1 MNRTTR
7 LTSFDGGDSDQPSAR
22 SQEPSMYDQDNPS
35 QEPRQ
40 DPAGG
45 DVYTLPAEPITPKPP
60 TQGNGRRRATAAIL
74 GSLLVG
80 GAAGAAILGT
90 RSADAASPTASGAP
104 TGSAAPSTGTTTDA
118 DGDGHGGR
126 GGPGHI
132 EAVSDTSVAAKA
144 IGITEADLLTALQG
158 GQTMAD
164 VAKAHNVAVQKVIDA
179 LVTDGLD
186 ELAAEV
192 KAGTLTQAQAD
203 AKKAEVTQRATD
215 QVNGAFHGGPG
226 GRGGPGGHVEA
237 VSDASVAAKAI
248 GTTEAELKTALD
260 AGQTMAAVAKAHNVD
275 VQKVI
280 DALVA
285 DELDELAAEVKA
297 GTLTQAQADARKP
310 TIAQRM
316 TDRVNGVHP

>member
-1 MNRTTR
+1 MH
-7 LTSFDGGDSDQPSAR
+7 DQN
-22 SQEPSMYDQDNPS
+22 DPS
-35 QEPRQ
+35 QEPRP
-40 DPAGG
+40 DPAGEV
-45 DVYTLPAEPITPKPP
+45 DTLPTEPVIPRTS
-60 TQGNGRRRATAAIL
+60 TQGNGRRRVTAAVL

-90 RSADAASPTASGAP
+90 RSADAASPTPSGAP
-104 TGSAAPSTGTTTDA
+104 AASSSPSTGSTTDTDT

-126 GGPGHI
+126 GGPGDHV

-144 IGITEADLLTALQG
+144 IGITEADLLSALKG

-164 VAKAHNVAVQKVIDA
+164 VAKAHNVEVQKVIDA

-186 ELAAEV
+186 ELAADV
-192 KAGTLTQAQAD
+192 KAGTLTKAQAD

-215 QVNGAFHGGPG
+215 QVNGTFRGGHG
-226 GRGGPGGHVEA
+226 GRGGPGGHGEA
-237 VSDASVAAKAI
+237 ISDDLVAAKAI
-248 GTTEAELKTALD
+248 GITEAELRTALD

-285 DELDELAAEVKA
+285 DELDELAADVKA

-310 TIAQRM
+310 TITQRM

>member
-1 MNRTTR
+1 
-7 LTSFDGGDSDQPSAR
+7 
-22 SQEPSMYDQDNPS
+22 MYDQDNPS
-35 QEPRQ
+35 QEPSQ
-40 DPAGG
+40 DPAG
-45 DVYTLPAEPITPKPP
+45 DAYTLPAEPITAKPP
-60 TQGNGRRRATAAIL
+60 KLGNGRRRATAAVL

-80 GAAGAAILGT
+80 GAAGAAIFGT
-90 RSADAASPTASGAP
+90 RSAEAASPTATASPA
-104 TGSAAPSTGTTTDA
+104 TSATPSTGTTTDTDT

-126 GGPGHI
+126 GGPGGHV

-144 IGITEADLLTALQG
+144 IGITEAELNTALDA
-158 GQTMAD
+158 GQTMAA
-164 VAKAHNVAVQKVIDA
+164 VAKAHNVDVQKVIDA

-203 AKKAEVTQRATD
+203 AMKAEVTQRATD
-215 QVNGAFHGGPG
+215 QVNGSFRGGHG
-226 GRGGPGGHVEA
+226 GRGGRGGHVEA
-237 VSDASVAAKAI
+237 ISDNLVAAKAI
-248 GTTEAELKTALD
+248 GITQAELETALQG
-260 AGQTMAAVAKAHNVD
+260 GQTMAAVAKAHNVD

-297 GTLTQAQADARKP
+297 GTLTQAQADAKKP
-310 TIAQRM
+310 TITQRM